1 MRLLYLFILFNLF
14 FVYCNSF
21 LFQSGYVPIKFK
33 YLNIT
38 YKPKYKNLK
47 LLKKTN
53 YANYAIINLIKNNNT
68 NDTYDTYDIYNNDTN
83 YDNYNNNYDDNDNND
98 DDDNNDDNDK
108 MNRFFINVLL
118 MKLFIFMKTKKF
130 NLIYY

>member
-33 YLNIT
+33 HLNIT

-53 YANYAIINLIKNNNT
+53 YANYAIIDLIKNN
-68 NDTYDTYDIYNNDTN
+68 DTYDIYDTN
-83 YDNYNNNYDDNDNND
+83 YDNDTNYDDNDNDNDDND

-118 MKLFIFMKTKKF
+118 MKLFIFMKTKKS

>member
-33 YLNIT
+33 HLNIT

-47 LLKKTN
+47 LLKKIN
-53 YANYAIINLIKNNNT
+53 YANYDIINLIKNNNT
-68 NDTYDTYDIYNNDTN
+68 NDTYDIYDIYDIYTNDTYDIY
-83 YDNYNNNYDDNDNND
+83 DDD
-98 DDDNNDDNDK
+98 DDDNNDK

-118 MKLFIFMKTKKF
+118 MKLFIFMKTRNC

>member
-21 LFQSGYVPIKFK
+21 LFQSGYVPIIFK
-33 YLNIT
+33 HLNIT

-47 LLKKTN
+47 LLKKIN

-68 NDTYDTYDIYNNDTN
+68 YDTYDIYNI
-83 YDNYNNNYDDNDNND
+83 YNNHLHKYNY
-98 DDDNNDDNDK
+98 
-108 MNRFFINVLL
+108 F
-118 MKLFIFMKTKKF
+118 LFPFYKYK
-130 NLIYY
+130 